1 MDPFAYIGSLSLTNA
16 FAFQHANII
25 CCPFLDHPL
34 LLLLLLPAAW
44 APGTCRG
51 QFTLAACFLSM
62 HCVSFW
68 FGIQYLLCIERAIH
82 WWRKCNWQWWQ
93 WRWCSHLWLEQV
105 PIYFHQPPVCNRP
118 VLNSIEL
125 LQLGCLYHSSF
136 QISSF
141 YTSAKW
147 YNLGF
152 EG

>member
-1 MDPFAYIGSLSLTNA
+1 MHNGLPFNYTTGWFATSVVYWIWNNWLFSMSNSCA
-16 FAFQHANII
+16 FSCACSNLPTFDKQYSWFREATSH
-25 CCPFLDHPL
+25 DHPL

-118 VLNSIEL
+118 V
-125 LQLGCLYHSSF
+125 
-136 QISSF
+136 
-141 YTSAKW
+141 
-147 YNLGF
+147 
-152 EG
+152 